1 MKFGQSSEYTMKNI
15 FLEKLYA
22 KCDGET
28 IPRSFVEKSELSV
41 WSASL
46 NLALEQQ
53 FKVVCQFVF
62 TVCQVDGYGNILKL
76 RCRALAFISY
86 KYFF

>member
-1 MKFGQSSEYTMKNI
+1 MKFGQSSEYIMRNI
-15 FLEKLYA
+15 FLEKLYT

-46 NLALEQQ
+46 NLALEQ
-53 FKVVCQFVF
+53 
-62 TVCQVDGYGNILKL
+62 
-76 RCRALAFISY
+76 
-86 KYFF
+86 